1 MRSVIADAKTT
12 QGDAQGR
19 KSVPDHARYIYLDRF
34 NEKGVEFLPLESV
47 MNFKGNELQ
56 QGQNDAA

>member
-1 MRSVIADAKTT
+1 MRSVVADAKTT

-34 NEKGVEFLPLESV
+34 NEKGVEFLPLAVIGGRDSTPR
-47 MNFKGNELQ
+47 FF
-56 QGQNDAA
+56 